1 MGTELVLTHASAEQ
15 LQLDF
20 EDHLRKGRAFVPGAS
35 GLAERDL
42 CTLRI
47 EHPNGA
53 DAHRLRAEAVWL
65 DPGSPGGTGLSFVG
79 FDAAA
84 QEALRRFVASAGSS
98 GPGVA
103 TRADVAGETPS
114 AGGEPDSDSSRAGNV
129 HERIRDLDLAE
140 RDALARQCALP
151 ERVALERRFGSSV
164 WEALLH
170 NPQVTPREVLRMAK
184 STSLPTHLVA
194 LLVANRAWAADAA
207 INQAL
212 LENPRV
218 SGPHLDRLLRAL
230 PQAELIRVA
239 EQSKLRL
246 QVRQGAKRLIRR

>member
-35 GLAERDL
+35 GLAARDL

-53 DAHRLRAEAVWL
+53 GAHLLRAEAVWL

-84 QEALRRFVASAGSS
+84 QEALRRFVASAGS
-98 GPGVA
+98 GQPGA
-103 TRADVAGETPS
+103 TRADVAGGS
-114 AGGEPDSDSSRAGNV
+114 ASAVGEPDPDSSRAGNV
-129 HERIRDLDLAE
+129 HERMRELDLAE

-230 PQAELIRVA
+230 SQTELMRVA